1 MSLGG
6 MTRFQRNPDGS
17 LTLGTEVEVHVPA
30 GTSMLEAEERLML
43 EVNKAG
49 AGLTGELLQSM
60 DADGK
65 SLSRGGRNFTA
76 KKNKEVRHVETPY
89 GCTVVERWAYQDS
102 RGGVCHYPLDA
113 AASLIGAAT
122 PKFAQ
127 MVSRKLVELPASE
140 VVRDLRANHARSV
153 TIDFVQRLTGLV
165 GALAEAAVPVS
176 RGASLPPPEEVAI
189 VSVGVDGACVL
200 MGMRTEDACAADG
213 RKERIREWRVAMVGA
228 ITLYDAAGERLGSIY
243 AATAPPEDKSEGKSA
258 FWALMEREVAAV
270 KERYP
275 QARYTGLSDGASDF
289 VPWLREHTGQLVL
302 DFYHASGYLC
312 AAAGAFAHEVPRGED
327 AATWWAQEACSHLKH
342 EEGAAAS
349 LLEIFEERLKSKRR
363 IAAADREA
371 VEKAATYFR
380 NNLERMDYASYSA
393 QGLPIGSGVTE
404 AGCKL
409 LVKKRLCGPGMTWG
423 FKMAGHVLKLRA
435 LAHSAGERWA
445 GLWRTILTPK
455 AA

>member
-1 MSLGG
+1 
-6 MTRFQRNPDGS
+6 MTRFHRNADGS
-17 LTLGTEVEVHVPA
+17 LTLRTEVEVHVPA
-30 GTSMLEAEERLML
+30 GTSMLEAEERLMV

-49 AGLTGELLQSM
+49 AGLTGQLLDSM

-65 SLSRGGRNFTA
+65 GLTRGGRNFTA
-76 KKNKEVRHVETPY
+76 KRNKEVRHVETPY
-89 GCTVVERWAYQDS
+89 GCTVVERWAYQS
-102 RGGVCHYPLDA
+102 SLGGVCHYPLDE

-127 MVSRKLVELPASE
+127 MVSRKLVELPAAE

-153 TIDFVQRLTGLV
+153 TVDFVQRLTGLV
-165 GALAEAAVPVS
+165 GALAEAAVPA
-176 RGASLPPPEEVAI
+176 GNAASLPPPQEVAM

-200 MGMRTEDACAADG
+200 MGQRAEEAAAPDG
-213 RKERIREWRVAMVGA
+213 RKERQREWRVAMVGA

-258 FWALMEREVAAV
+258 FWALMDRELAAV
-270 KERYP
+270 KKRYP
-275 QARYTGLSDGASDF
+275 QACYTGLSDGAADF
-289 VPWLREHTGQLVL
+289 VPWLRGHTDKLVL
-302 DFYHASGYLC
+302 DFYHASGYVC
-312 AAAGAFAHEVPRGED
+312 AASGAFAHEVPAGED

-342 EEGAAAS
+342 REGAAAG
-349 LLEIFEERLKSKRR
+349 LLAIFDERLKSKRR

-423 FKMAGHVLKLRA
+423 FKMAGHILKLRA
-435 LAHSAGERWA
+435 LAHSTGERWA
-445 GLWRTILTPK
+445 GLWRTILTTK